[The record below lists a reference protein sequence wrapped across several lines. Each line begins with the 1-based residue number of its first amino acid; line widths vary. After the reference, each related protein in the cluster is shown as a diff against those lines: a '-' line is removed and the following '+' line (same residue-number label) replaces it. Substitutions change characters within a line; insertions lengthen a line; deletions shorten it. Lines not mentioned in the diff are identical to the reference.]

1 MPSSDKKLLDA
12 ELKILLPDSL
22 KHALQVRAVSE
33 RRTVSEIVRQL
44 IAAYLDSE

>member
-1 MPSSDKKLLDA
+1 MPSSDKLLDA
-12 ELKILLPDSL
+12 ELKILLPDAM